1 MQVLIPLLI
10 STIAGLSTC
19 LGALI
24 IFFKIDSAKINRFI
38 TFCLAFSAS
47 VMIGISIFDLIPESF
62 FAYFGVYG
70 LSKSILLLVI
80 AFIISYIVI
89 TFMSTLINKQEQKQ
103 DLYKLGILN
112 MIVLILHNLP
122 EGIATFL
129 SSYQSIDLGIKL
141 SVAIMLHNIPEGIE
155 GISIAVPIYY
165 ATGSKM
171 EAFKKAF
178 LSGIAEP
185 IGAILAFIFLK
196 NYITDMMISIILVI
210 VNKIGNKEL
219 STEEPE
225 EDPINVIKAEEIY
238 NEKYWVV
245 CSLDDVPS
253 VKNFFSRITNIII
266 TAIAIITAIT
276 FFMFNFGS
284 CVYLLPL
291 LLFRFPI

>member
-1 MQVLIPLLI
+1 MQVLLPLLI

-24 IFFKIDSAKINRFI
+24 IFFKIDSDKINKFI
-38 TFCLAFSAS
+38 AFCLAFSAA

-62 FAYFGVYG
+62 FTYFGVYG
-70 LSKSILLLVI
+70 LSKSILLLII

-141 SVAIMLHNIPEGIE
+141 SVAIMLHNIPEGI
-155 GISIAVPIYY
+155 SIAVPIYY
-165 ATGSKM
+165 ATSSKKS
-171 EAFKKAF
+171 AFKKAF

-185 IGAILAFIFLK
+185 IGAMLAFIFLK

-210 VNKIGNKEL
+210 VAGLMITLAIQELIPKALKYKENKILYLGL
-219 STEEPE
+219 ISG
-225 EDPINVIKAEEIY
+225 IILVLI
-238 NEKYWVV
+238 
-245 CSLDDVPS
+245 
-253 VKNFFSRITNIII
+253 NII
-266 TAIAIITAIT
+266 
-276 FFMFNFGS
+276 
-284 CVYLLPL
+284 
-291 LLFRFPI
+291 LF